1 MKKPA
6 SDISWEKYLKAK
18 KIQLCI
24 CITGWFLFLFFVIYC
39 LTKTIP
45 LMKKNFLTELLLS
58 IFVLSLFAELTL
70 ALPNT
75 IINSYSNYTDLWKK
89 WILLCYSRMPS
100 SVKKRIVR
108 YKKDMQPIEVLSLF
122 ARRMKKIG
130 FIFLC
135 IAILAEISRIAL
147 LIYLIKTNI
156 FYSAAFNELLSRF

>member
-1 MKKPA
+1 M
-6 SDISWEKYLKAK
+6 
-18 KIQLCI
+18 
-24 CITGWFLFLFFVIYC
+24 
-39 LTKTIP
+39 
-45 LMKKNFLTELLLS
+45 
-58 IFVLSLFAELTL
+58 FAELTL
-70 ALPNT
+70 SLPNA
-75 IINSYSNYTDLWKK
+75 IINTYSNYTDLWKE
-89 WILLCYSRMPS
+89 WLLLCYSRMPS
-100 SVKKRIVR
+100 SVKKRIIR